1 MIYPA
6 AALVIAF
13 AAAVAITPAT
23 AVAARR
29 LGILDRPGDG
39 GAGHKAHETATPYLG
54 GLAIFAGM
62 SLGALMMLAAP
73 LQSSIISTYGT
84 ALGAALIL
92 GVIGLADDVRPL
104 PRSLR
109 LVAQIAVALL
119 AWGAGFRIQAL
130 PGEVLD
136 LALTLIWIVGITNA
150 FNLLDNM
157 DGLSAGIAG
166 VSATSFAVIAATGGL
181 GEVAIMAAAVAGAS
195 FGFLAHNRH
204 PAKIFMGDAGSLF
217 LGYLLALLGIEL
229 KFNNLVA
236 VTFLVPVIVLG
247 IPIFDTT
254 LVVLSRL
261 RHKRPVLL
269 GGRDHASHRLV
280 KVGLPVK
287 AAVALLYWAGL
298 CLGWLGLVISR
309 STVQVGWMLLG
320 FVIALGIFFGFLLF
334 QVPVYEATRDE
345 EPEGVLDADELLA
358 SR

>member
-1 MIYPA
+1 M
-6 AALVIAF
+6 AF
-13 AAAVAITPAT
+13 AGAIAVTPVTAI
-23 AVAARR
+23 AARR
-29 LGILDRPGDG
+29 LGILDKPAAG
-39 GAGHKAHETATPYLG
+39 GAPHKGHDKETPYLG

-62 SLGALMMLAAP
+62 LLGALLLLLAP
-73 LQSSIISTYGT
+73 VSSGAVSTYGI
-84 ALGAALIL
+84 AIIAALLL
-92 GVIGLADDVRPL
+92 GLIGLADDVRPL
-104 PRSLR
+104 SRSLR
-109 LVAQIAVALL
+109 VLAQIGVAVL
-119 AWGAGFRIQAL
+119 AWSAGFRVQAL

-136 LALTLIWIVGITNA
+136 FVLTLVWIVGITNA

-166 VSATSFAVIAATGGL
+166 VSATSFAVIAVVGGL
-181 GEVAIMAAAVAGAS
+181 AEVAVMASAVAGAS

-217 LGYLLALLGIEL
+217 LGFLLALLGIEL

-254 LVVLSRL
+254 LVVMSRL

-269 GGRDHASHRLV
+269 GGRDHTSHRLV
-280 KVGLPVK
+280 AVGLPVK
-287 AAVALLYWAGL
+287 AAVGLLYWAGL

-320 FVIALGIFFGFLLF
+320 FVIALGVFFGALLF
-334 QVPVYEATRDE
+334 NVRVYDIDAIEVAA
-345 EPEGVLDADELLA
+345 LDPDELFA
-358 SR
+358 PK